1 MTYLLIFLMVFL
13 TACTVIHVAMTPG
26 EGDGAGEPS
35 AVSVQTSNSTTLL
48 GSQVVEKGDQAGR
61 GEVARGSNDG
71 DNKST
76 AVPTVTVP
84 VKMP

>member
-1 MTYLLIFLMVFL
+1 MYYVLIFPMLL
-13 TACTVIHVAMTPG
+13 LAACTVIHVSMRPG

-35 AVSVQTSNSTTLL
+35 GVSVQTSNSTTLL

-61 GEVARGSNDG
+61 GEVERGSNDG
-71 DNKST
+71 DNKSA

-84 VKMP
+84 VKLP